1 MQDCVLQLLCSIL
14 ISLKMCSHSVC
25 ACIGIGS
32 GRAGRAMH
40 VLPIFQHTTIFIK
53 IKTWLIKKSVMCVPC
68 AAVGRRC
75 SALPPA
81 NAPGVSL
88 FRDILC
94 TCIIIVHAS

>member
-1 MQDCVLQLLCSIL
+1 MQDCVLQLLCSAL

-25 ACIGIGS
+25 ACIGAGS
-32 GRAGRAMH
+32 GRAGRA
-40 VLPIFQHTTIFIK
+40 VPIFQHATILNK
-53 IKTWLIKKSVMCVPC
+53 IKTWLINKSVMCVPC
-68 AAVGRRC
+68 TAVGRRC